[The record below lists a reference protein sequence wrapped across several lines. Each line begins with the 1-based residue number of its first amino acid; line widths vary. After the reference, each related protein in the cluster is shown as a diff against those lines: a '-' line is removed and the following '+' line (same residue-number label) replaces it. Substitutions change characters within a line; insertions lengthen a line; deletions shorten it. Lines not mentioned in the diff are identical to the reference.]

1 MLVYIYSFYK
11 IYNYL
16 YLSHTAQEI
25 DYGMLDRMNDEFEL
39 LNRAIVNLEWQ
50 TFKNRSNVPLEV
62 YLQFVQLKL
71 NRRNGWCA
79 KLMDLRD
86 NGVSVNP
93 KLLRFLCK
101 GSKYTNEMTRYDEKV
116 LTIKIPFLI

>member
-1 MLVYIYSFYK
+1 
-11 IYNYL
+11 
-16 YLSHTAQEI
+16 
-25 DYGMLDRMNDEFEL
+25 MLDRMNDEFEL
-39 LNRAIVNLEWQ
+39 LNRAIANLEWQ
-50 TFKNRSNVPLEV
+50 TFKNRSIVPLEV

-101 GSKYTNEMTRYDEKV
+101 GPKYTNEMTRYDEG
-116 LTIKIPFLI
+116 PDN